1 MGDIDLKSI
10 KIQMII
16 KSNSQTGNDKLKK
29 EIMKNIKNEKI

>member
-10 KIQMII
+10 KIQMTI
-16 KSNSQTGNDKLKK
+16 KSNSQIGNDKLKK